1 VICKVKG
8 QVQEVDAQVVGQE
21 EDQLF
26 MVTCF
31 SSRESSENWLIESG
45 CTNQMTYDKELFEEL
60 KNTEV
65 KIMRIGNDEL
75 LEVKGKGTVAI
86 ASYEGTKFM
95 SYVLFVPKID
105 QNLLSVGQLL
115 DKGYK
120 VLFENKQYLI
130 EMLVAKTC
138 SMSK

>member
-86 ASYEGTKFM
+86 ASYEGTKFI